1 MQIDPRDRHFTGPVK
16 DPSTYQFSQY
26 NAGVKHAA
34 KRRTAIDVGA
44 HIGIFTQRYA
54 QLFQRV
60 IAIEPVNIR
69 YLRAN
74 TAKYPNVEIYH
85 NAASNREGD
94 TVYLH
99 NPSKNNENS
108 GAWEITTEPTDTSI
122 TTITIDGLNLSVVD
136 IIKIDTQ
143 GVEYSVILGA
153 HNTIKQ
159 CRPVIHIESKD
170 TDLIEYICNEYDY
183 VVQTTVIKDRIL
195 VPKKRR

>member
-1 MQIDPRDRHFTGPVK
+1 MQIDPRDTHFTGPVK

-26 NAGVKHAA
+26 NAGVKHTAR
-34 KRRTAIDVGA
+34 RRTAIDVGA

-60 IAIEPVNIR
+60 IAIEPVNVQ

-74 TAKYPNVEIYH
+74 TVQYANVEIYH
-85 NAASNREGD
+85 NAASNRIGD

-99 NPSKNNENS
+99 NPSHNNSNS

-122 TTITIDGLNLSVVD
+122 TTITVDSLNIKDVD
-136 IIKIDTQ
+136 LIKIDTQ
-143 GVEYSVILGA
+143 GVEHSVILGA
-153 HNTIKQ
+153 RDTIKQ
-159 CRPVIHIESKD
+159 CRPVIHIESRD